1 MLNKSTATT
10 LKIKNNDKNCFS
22 SFALRVYHI
31 LENTYHNYKSE
42 GGGANLSLNPWK
54 FIEIVNQVGGRKELT
69 WRGGAYTNSNS

>member
-22 SFALRVYHI
+22 SFALRLYYS
-31 LENTYHNYKSE
+31 LENTYHNQRSE
-42 GGGANLSLNPWK
+42 GKGAKLSLNPRK

-69 WRGGAYTNSNS
+69 WRGGG